1 MKTIIFLFILFILT
15 SIVQAQV
22 KSETILYQDGENEL
36 EGYLSYDK
44 LLKSKRGGVL
54 IVHDKYG
61 INEFIKDKAKEL
73 AKLGYIAFATDMFGK
88 DVQIDEKVDKTELM
102 ESLFEEDQTLIPHR
116 AQVGLDYLSNHSK
129 VDGSRLAVI
138 GYGFGGSVA
147 MELARSGVNLSATI
161 NYFGSL
167 APQKNES
174 NNKVQGPVLVLIGSN
189 DPKIST
195 EELESFKLEMNS
207 ENNDWQ
213 INTYGGAAHG
223 FTYYEL
229 GFEISNGEAYNYN
242 ADKRSWEAV
251 KILLH
256 ETLK

>member
-1 MKTIIFLFILFILT
+1 MKTILSLFILFILI
-15 SIVQAQV
+15 SNVQAQV
-22 KSETILYQDGENEL
+22 KWETITYQDGETEL

-61 INEFIKDKAKEL
+61 INEFIKERAKEL
-73 AKLGYIAFATDMFGK
+73 AKLGYVAFVADMFGK
-88 DVQIDEKVDKTELM
+88 EVQMDDEVDRTELT
-102 ESLFEEDQTLIPHR
+102 ESFFEAEQTLIPHR
-116 AQVGLDYLSNHSK
+116 AQVGLDYLSNHSR
-129 VDGSRLAVI
+129 VDASRLAVI

-167 APQKNES
+167 NPQKNES
-174 NNKVQGPVLVLIGSN
+174 YNKIKGPVLVLIGSE
-189 DPKIST
+189 DPKISG

-229 GFEISNGEAYNYN
+229 GFEILNGEAYNYN
-242 ADKRSWEAV
+242 ADKRSWESV